1 MTDTIGKVVRM
12 ALANATEV
20 ITPSASEVEA
30 ARRIA
35 LGLRELSK
43 RHELDQTDAAAR
55 LSTLLSSSDMTVVLK
70 ILDGIAEGHGVA
82 VHRVNDEELTTSQA
96 AELLGMSRPTLV
108 DLLEKGEMPY
118 RMVGTHRR
126 IRRRDV
132 LAYRERTQRGR
143 SAAAVERPRE
153 DRLRGLNEMA
163 EYTESLGLGY

>member
-1 MTDTIGKVVRM
+1 
-12 ALANATEV
+12 
-20 ITPSASEVEA
+20 
-30 ARRIA
+30 
-35 LGLRELSK
+35 
-43 RHELDQTDAAAR
+43 
-55 LSTLLSSSDMTVVLK
+55 MTVVLK

-153 DRLRGLNEMA
+153 DRLRGLKEMA